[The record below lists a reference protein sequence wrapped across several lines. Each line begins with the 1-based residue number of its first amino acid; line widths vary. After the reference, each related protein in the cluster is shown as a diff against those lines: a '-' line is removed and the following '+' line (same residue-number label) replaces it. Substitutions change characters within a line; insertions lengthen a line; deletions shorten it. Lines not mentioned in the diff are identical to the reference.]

1 MEIKILGTDCSKC
14 NALEKA
20 TREMVAELNID
31 ALVVQEH
38 DIMKILEY
46 GILRTPGL
54 VINGKLVLSGR
65 VPSQDELRK
74 FLSKQ

>member
-1 MEIKILGTDCSKC
+1 MEIKILGTGCSKC

-20 TREMVAELNID
+20 ARELVAELNME
-31 ALVVQEH
+31 AQVVQEH

-54 VINGKLVLSGR
+54 VIDGKLVLSGR
-65 VPSQDELRK
+65 VPSHDELIK
-74 FLSKQ
+74 FLST